1 MVLSIV
7 ERIKGFLFS
16 PSETFDASKED
27 TLGDALYYIMVILAI
42 YAVLI
47 AIIAAIAFSLTRRML
62 GLFSV
67 PGMPLATATAPMV
80 GVLFFVYALV
90 GGIIGVFILGLWL
103 HLWVYLFGGRNGL
116 IQTIKAV
123 IYGETPGLVLGWIP
137 FINIIAAIWSI
148 IVSVIGVRQ
157 LHGLSTGK
165 AIIAVIIALIIPLII
180 IGALISAFIF
190 GHMMPGTPLGPR
202 FGGY

>member
-67 PGMPLATATAPMV
+67 HGMPLATATAPMV
-80 GVLFFVYALV
+80 GVLFFAFALIS
-90 GGIIGVFILGLWL
+90 GIIGIFICGLWL
-103 HLWVYLFGGRNGL
+103 HIWVYLVGGKKGL

-123 IYGETPGLVLGWIP
+123 IYGETPIFVLGWIP
-137 FINIIAAIWSI
+137 SF
-148 IVSVIGVRQ
+148 R
-157 LHGLSTGK
+157 LFFT
-165 AIIAVIIALIIPLII
+165 
-180 IGALISAFIF
+180 SASWN
-190 GHMMPGTPLGPR
+190 
-202 FGGY
+202 

>member
-27 TLGDALYYIMVILAI
+27 TLGDAFIYFVVMLAI

-47 AIIAAIAFSLTRRML
+47 AIITAGAYSLIGGM
-62 GLFSV
+62 
-67 PGMPLATATAPMV
+67 PGMFGAPVMPWGAAMGPLL
-80 GVLFFVYALV
+80 GVLFFVYVLV

-123 IYGETPGLVLGWIP
+123 VYGETPGLVLGWIP
-137 FINIIAAIWSI
+137 IINIIAAIWSI

-165 AIIAVIIALIIPLII
+165 AVIAVILALLIPAII
-180 IGALISAFIF
+180 IGALIAYLMP
-190 GHMMPGTPLGPR
+190 MMPVPPMGPG